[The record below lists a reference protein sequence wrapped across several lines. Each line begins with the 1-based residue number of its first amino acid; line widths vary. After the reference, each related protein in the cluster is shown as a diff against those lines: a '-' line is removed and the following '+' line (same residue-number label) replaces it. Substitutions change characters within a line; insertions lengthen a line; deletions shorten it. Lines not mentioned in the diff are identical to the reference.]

1 MRVTKGNFY
10 VIVLI
15 GNWHSVVKSLL
26 DRSRKRRGVFVCV
39 SMPANHNKQKEA
51 KAARCGKCKNC
62 VRYGTKKECLNPKP
76 QDQQAAAATA
86 AAFSSP
92 VARQRRSA
100 GRGSLLLVVV
110 VGGYAD
116 GASEHPNPETL

>member
-1 MRVTKGNFY
+1 MRVTKGNFR

-15 GNWHSVVKSLL
+15 GNWYSLKKWITI
-26 DRSRKRRGVFVCV
+26 RIARQAAVFVCV
-39 SMPANHNKQKEA
+39 SMPANHKQKTQ
-51 KAARCGKCKNC
+51 KAGRCGKCKNC
-62 VRYGTKKECLNPKP
+62 VKYGTKKKCLNPKRE
-76 QDQQAAAATA
+76 QQGSLVSAA

-92 VARQRRSA
+92 VTRRRPA

>member
-1 MRVTKGNFY
+1 MSMRVTKGNFY
-10 VIVLI
+10 VILLI
-15 GNWHSVVKSLL
+15 GNWYSVVKSL

-39 SMPANHNKQKEA
+39 SMPANHKQQA
-51 KAARCGKCKNC
+51 QAAGRCGKCKNC
-62 VRYGTKKECLNPKP
+62 VKYGTKKTCLNPKRE
-76 QDQQAAAATA
+76 QRESLVSAA

-92 VARQRRSA
+92 VTRRRPA

-116 GASEHPNPETL
+116 GASEHPHPETL

>member
-1 MRVTKGNFY
+1 
-10 VIVLI
+10 
-15 GNWHSVVKSLL
+15 
-26 DRSRKRRGVFVCV
+26 
-39 SMPANHNKQKEA
+39 MPIAP
-51 KAARCGKCKNC
+51 C
-62 VRYGTKKECLNPKP
+62 VRRAGGSGCTLVAAFAVPTTETVELASAWVPMLDFAPKGQHWEYSGGSVGVGKSGAGSP
-76 QDQQAAAATA
+76 AALAAATA

-92 VARQRRSA
+92 VARRRRYA